1 MSPVDVRVNDAV
13 WGWQDEAAC
22 AGIGLDVW
30 FAPEREQAA
39 DRAEREEYAKRICGV
54 CPVRDACLAHALNY
68 DERYGIWGGLTEEE
82 RYPSSRRSVPT
93 RQQRI
98 LCDACRRERRY
109 GGRGPNWER
118 LCGGCRTRW
127 VRAGKP
133 PRVPPLRVRGAA

>member
-22 AGIGLDVW
+22 AGLGLDVW
-30 FAPEREQAA
+30 FAPDREQAA
-39 DRAEREEYAKRICGV
+39 DRAQREEDAKRICGV

-82 RYPSSRRSVPT
+82 RYPSSGRSVPT
-93 RQQRI
+93 RQQMI
-98 LCDACRRERRY
+98 LCDACRRERKY